1 MKLEALRAAGWA
13 RDLDVELVQRLER
26 TFGRTEDEDVRVL
39 LALASAAT
47 AGGDVCLPLEAREL
61 QDTLQRRV
69 EEKGLE
75 DPQEGTDGAKQGL
88 VRPED
93 VFRVAR
99 AGAEKIGESG
109 LAGAAE
115 AGMPFVVEA
124 GRLYLRRYW
133 RYEEET
139 ARRLL
144 ELAESGT
151 EDMAGAEITEED
163 EARLTD
169 EQKAA
174 LRAALA
180 ARVTVIT
187 GGPGTGKTTVA
198 ARLLKILMR
207 QDRAKVVAVAPT
219 GKAAARLKESLA
231 KEDGEI
237 ARAVEAMTVDR
248 LLGWKPGPY
257 FRHDA
262 ENPLRENVVVVDE
275 TSMLDLPKAAKLLR
289 ALEKDTRLVLLG
301 DAHQLSSVD
310 PGNVM
315 AEICDSERI
324 KASRVKWLTKNL
336 RSQKVPDLQ
345 ELAEAVREGK
355 KEEAWAKLTA
365 GGAVEWREG
374 AKLNVEKNQ
383 EFGARLAEGYR
394 GFKAAVDAWEA
405 AGEAEKAAKAKEVL
419 DALGGYRVLCVTR
432 HGPQGTEAVNRA
444 AAKRLFAGHGKE
456 DNYDGRVVMILKNT
470 REIGLYNGDVGVV
483 LGGKAWFA
491 AEGGT
496 KGGAKD
502 EPHPE
507 PKSVPVFLLPEHET
521 AFAMTVHKSQG
532 SEFECVTVVLPEK
545 GCEAL
550 LRREL
555 VYTAITRA
563 KKRVDLWCTK
573 TSFATAVETKT
584 ERNTGLRDKLD
595 RGRGG

>member
-13 RDLDVELVQRLER
+13 RDLDVELVRRLEGA
-26 TFGRTEDEDVRVL
+26 FGRPGGEDGDVRVL
-39 LALASAAT
+39 LALAGAAT
-47 AGGDVCLPLEAREL
+47 GGGDVCLPLGAREL
-61 QDTLQRRV
+61 QATLRRRA
-69 EEKGLE
+69 EEEELE
-75 DPQEGTDGAKQGL
+75 GGG
-88 VRPED
+88 D
-93 VFRVAR
+93 VWLAAV
-99 AGAEKIGESG
+99 AGAGKLGAGG
-109 LAGAAE
+109 LAGAAAE
-115 AGMPFVVEA
+115 GRPFVVES

-144 ELAESGT
+144 ELAESG
-151 EDMAGAEITEED
+151 AGAEEAEVAPED
-163 EARLTD
+163 EAGLTG

-174 LRAALA
+174 LRGALA

-187 GGPGTGKTTVA
+187 GGPGTGKTFVA
-198 ARLLKILMR
+198 ARLLQILMR
-207 QDRAKVVAVAPT
+207 RGGTKVVAAAPT

-231 KEDGEI
+231 AAAKGPDIG
-237 ARAVEAMTVDR
+237 AVEAMTVDR

-289 ALEKDTRLVLLG
+289 ALGKDARLVLLG
-301 DAHQLSSVD
+301 DENQLSSVD

-315 AEICDSERI
+315 AEICASERL
-324 KASRVKWLTKNL
+324 AGRVKRLTESRRFKAGTDVQ
-336 RSQKVPDLQ
+336 R
-345 ELAEAVREGK
+345 LASAVLAGAR
-355 KEEAWAKLTA
+355 EEAWTTLTGGRDVLWRDGA
-365 GGAVEWREG
+365 GLDVEQNRG
-374 AKLNVEKNQ
+374 FQ
-383 EFGARLAEGYR
+383 ARLAEGYR
-394 GFKAAVDAWEA
+394 GFQAAVDAWKA
-405 AGEAEKAAKAKEVL
+405 AGEAEKAAKADEVL
-419 DALGGYRVLCVTR
+419 KALGGYRVLCVTR

-444 AAKRLFAGHGKE
+444 AAALLFPGRGRE
-456 DNYDGRVVMILKNT
+456 DHYDGRVVMVLKNN

-496 KGGAKD
+496 K
-502 EPHPE
+502 
-507 PKSVPVFLLPEHET
+507 SVPVFLLPEHET

-532 SEFECVTVVLPEK
+532 SEFQCVTVVLPEK

-555 VYTAITRA
+555 VYTAITRTRT
-563 KKRVDLWCTK
+563 RVDLWCTPAA
-573 TSFATAVETKT
+573 FATAVETKT

-595 RGRGG
+595 RGH